1 MEWYIAHLLCAH
13 TQGCAWE
20 TAKTFSHRLWMR
32 VKREWK
38 FRDSSRHAVAPQA
51 RSPHWHA
58 PMTGMQPGSEL
69 SALASSSWTETSVT
83 AGCPKRSLPLGLV
96 SESLEREQ
104 RRSSVWGGC
113 FEPGRFYW
121 HARCLGFGTGF
132 LNPGRASR
140 HPRCPSQGAPEALLL
155 LGSGAQ
161 QPALHVRRKCNRW
174 WARSCE
180 RQGKT
185 CQGVSSWSDSFSF
198 MVPEPGQSPLWHCA
212 SFLVYV

>member
-1 MEWYIAHLLCAH
+1 MPTLRVVRERLQRPSAIIYECKWR
-13 TQGCAWE
+13 GSGNSE
-20 TAKTFSHRLWMR
+20 TAADMLWLFKHAAPTDTHPRLGC
-32 VKREWK
+32 
-38 FRDSSRHAVAPQA
+38 SLGPSCQLLLPAP
-51 RSPHWHA
+51 
-58 PMTGMQPGSEL
+58 
-69 SALASSSWTETSVT
+69 
-83 AGCPKRSLPLGLV
+83 
-96 SESLEREQ
+96 EQ
-104 RRSSVWGGC
+104 RHLWRRVVPRGLSRWVWSASPWRESRDWGGC

-121 HARCLGFGTGF
+121 HARCLGFGIGF

-140 HPRCPSQGAPEALLL
+140 HPCCPNQGAPQALLL

-161 QPALHVRRKCNRW
+161 QPALHLRRKCNRW

-198 MVPEPGQSPLWHCA
+198 MEPEPGQSPLWHCA